1 MAGREGRVGHEF
13 LTVLG
18 SEMSEL
24 PLVGVRVL
32 SLAVNL
38 PGPAAAARLH
48 ALGATVT
55 KVEPPS
61 GDPLAF
67 GADAYYQQL
76 VAGQNIVHID
86 LKAGLD
92 ALWTRLEETDLL
104 VTSSRPSALARLGLD
119 WTTVH
124 ARLPKLCQVSIVGH
138 PGADAE
144 IAGHDLTYQATVGTL
159 SPPAMPTV
167 LVADLAGAERAV
179 ADGLAALLHTARTG
193 EGVHREVAL
202 SDVALAMAQP
212 ATHGMTGPD
221 GFLSGTLPAYGIY
234 DTAEGFIAVAALEA
248 HFWAGLTAQLGV
260 EGSRSELEAA
270 FRTRTATEWEVWG
283 HEHGLP
289 IAAVRGPGSPAT
301 GHLIRAATPDATPD
315 EKA

>member
-1 MAGREGRVGHEF
+1 
-13 LTVLG
+13 
-18 SEMSEL
+18 MSEL
-24 PLVGVRVL
+24 PLVGVRVV

-67 GADAYYQQL
+67 GADAYYRQL
-76 VAGQNIVHID
+76 VAGQRVVQLD
-86 LKAGLD
+86 LKADL
-92 ALWTRLEETDLL
+92 APLWTLLEETDLM

-119 WTTVH
+119 WPTVH
-124 ARLPKLCQVSIVGH
+124 AKLPTLCQVSIVGH

-193 EGVHREVAL
+193 EGMHREVAL

-212 ATHGMTGPD
+212 AAHGMTGPE
-221 GFLSGTLPAYGIY
+221 GFLNGTLPAYGIY
-234 DTAEGFIAVAALEA
+234 DTAQGFIAVAALEA
-248 HFWAGLTAQLGV
+248 HFWAGLTARLGV
-260 EGSRSELEAA
+260 EGSRADLAAA
-270 FRTRTATEWEVWG
+270 FQARTAEEWEAWG
-283 HEHGLP
+283 KEHGLP
-289 IAAVRGPGSPAT
+289 IAAVRTSGSPMTSDTHHDNA
-301 GHLIRAATPDATPD
+301 HRD

>member
-1 MAGREGRVGHEF
+1 
-13 LTVLG
+13 
-18 SEMSEL
+18 MSAL

-61 GDPLAF
+61 GDPLAL
-67 GADAYYQQL
+67 GADPYYQEL
-76 VAGQNIVHID
+76 VAGQNIVQID
-86 LKAGLD
+86 LKADLD
-92 ALWTRLEETDLL
+92 ALWTLLEETDLL
-104 VTSSRPSALARLGLD
+104 LTSNRPSALARLGLD
-119 WTTVH
+119 WESVH
-124 ARLPKLCQVSIVGH
+124 ARLPGLCQVSIVGH

-159 SPPAMPTV
+159 TPPAMPTV

-179 ADGLAALLHTARTG
+179 ADGLAALLHTGRTG
-193 EGVHREVAL
+193 VGVHREVAL

-212 ATHGMTGPD
+212 ARHGMTGPD
-221 GFLSGTLPAYGIY
+221 GFLNGTLPAYGLY
-234 DTAEGFIAVAALEA
+234 DTASGFIAVAALEA
-248 HFWAGLTAQLGV
+248 HFWSGLTSALGV
-260 EGSRSELEAA
+260 EGSRGELETVFA
-270 FRTRTATEWEVWG
+270 TRTAVEWEDWG

-289 IAAVRGPGSPAT
+289 IAAVRAPGAHVCNEATSKDTSPNGT
-301 GHLIRAATPDATPD
+301 TPED
-315 EKA
+315 KA